1 MLELWLEY
9 LRIVLIFSTCISVSS
24 IRNIATFSLVKP
36 GSPLISMR
44 SYFPFQIVKIVLVDD
59 NNIPTTKYLFLIGL
73 YSKS

>member
-24 IRNIATFSLVKP
+24 IRNIATFSIAKP

-44 SYFPFQIVKIVLVDD
+44 SYFPFEIANKVFVND
-59 NNIPTTKYLFLIGL
+59 NNIPTAKYLLFIGL
-73 YSKS
+73 NSKS